1 MPSNLVDAHMYQ
13 WISEEAVASIIL
25 WNISRIPYLTH
36 YLMAHPTSILLRI
49 TRFIQFVHHLI
60 SNKENILEKWISSPN
75 HVKRCGGNY

>member
-13 WISEEAVASIIL
+13 WISEEAIASIIL